1 MMTRGIQMTAN
12 NHFLHIQVGAGLP
25 IGTIEEGPIRN
36 KAIRFYW
43 DIYQLL
49 YKDGAPLPEHDRSRV
64 FRLSFEDDFG
74 EDLEGDFYQDDYS
87 DDDVFLPGENL
98 LKEDGD
104 SLDEEEENRTG
115 FRNELFYK

>member
-1 MMTRGIQMTAN
+1 MTAN